1 MGKHQ
6 HFEQAMGA
14 KLNELRDINSFYMI
28 ASLNYNP
35 VTINFLPSK
44 YII

>member
-1 MGKHQ
+1 MEEHQ

-14 KLNELRDINSFYMI
+14 KLNELRDINSYMI

-35 VTINFLPSK
+35 ITINFIPSK